1 MAYKSAYTAD
11 SDADDEFERPEYLSQ
26 AVAQDLS
33 ASESEDMTSPEHTPT
48 TFTRSQSGGSHA
60 SPTTMIV
67 DWTPGQCAEYVKSLG
82 LGQYAEAMIEEA
94 ITGDALIEMQ
104 HQDLKDMGITSVGHR
119 LTVLKG
125 VYEIKVK
132 QNVPLDADHYIP
144 LSAEDSAKEN
154 TATQEDIARIIDSI
168 RLRDERIIAAE
179 RELRAMKEDLGRLI
193 EENRKM
199 REETLPIIRKAK
211 DYSHP
216 LPNPEQPMTTPPADL
231 KATTSG
237 LSRKFSTK
245 RLFLGNAPKNPSP
258 TVAGQPLQDSSS
270 LDPSAAA
277 MAASN
282 HLTASMS
289 SQPSPGTVQQLSPTS
304 PAYSVAP
311 SVRHPFRTPTDRND
325 DNYTHYAPTRDTQAT
340 LTAPSLHNTSRD
352 TQATLTP
359 STSDA
364 PRKRERDRDRDR
376 DRDREEKDNIE
387 IFKSF
392 RVSIEDPCHKVLP
405 VALKRY
411 NINDD
416 WRQYAL
422 YIVHGDQERCLGLEE
437 KPLMLFKQLDREGRK
452 PMFMLRK
459 HASPAGE
466 GWTGPGGGGVPA
478 TGTIGGEGGRGCL
491 VGFFELW
498 REAKGHE
505 MRWIEGMK
513 VHHAF
518 TTDSFDEKKHRVGMT
533 ARFGL
538 VRLGMDMNN
547 IITSQFVNHAH
558 SRATAATVA

>member
-11 SDADDEFERPEYLSQ
+11 SDADDEFERPEFISPTIP
-26 AVAQDLS
+26 QDMS
-33 ASESEDMTSPEHTPT
+33 PSESEDMTSPEHTPT

-60 SPTTMIV
+60 SPTTLIT
-67 DWTPGQCAEYVKSLG
+67 DWTPPQCGDYMKSLG
-82 LGQYAEAMIEEA
+82 LGQYAEAMIDEA
-94 ITGDALIEMQ
+94 INGEALIEMQ

-132 QNVPLDADHYIP
+132 QNIPLDPDHYVP
-144 LSAEDSAKEN
+144 LSAEDASKEMA
-154 TATQEDIARIIDSI
+154 ATQDDIGRIIDSI
-168 RLRDERIIAAE
+168 RLRDQRIIAAE
-179 RELRAMKEDLGRLI
+179 SELRAMKEDVHRLI
-193 EENRKM
+193 EENRKL
-199 REETLPIIRKAK
+199 REETLPLIRKAK
-211 DYSHP
+211 DWSHP
-216 LPNPEQPMTTPPADL
+216 LPNPEQPMTTPPADF
-231 KATTSG
+231 KPTTTSG

-258 TVAGQPLQDSSS
+258 TVAGPTLADSSS

-277 MAASN
+277 LAASN
-282 HLTASMS
+282 HLTASMT
-289 SQPSPGTVQQLSPTS
+289 SQNSPNTTQQLSPTS

-311 SVRHPFRTPTDRND
+311 SSHRFPRNTTDGSSTLRPGPD
-325 DNYTHYAPTRDTQAT
+325 DNYTHYAPSRDTQAT
-340 LTAPSLHNTSRD
+340 LTAPSLAPSSVPTPSSEMP
-352 TQATLTP
+352 P
-359 STSDA
+359 STSS
-364 PRKRERDRDRDR
+364 RRDKQRDTARA
-376 DRDREEKDNIE
+376 EENSNIE

-466 GWTGPGGGGVPA
+466 GWSVPGGA
-478 TGTIGGEGGRGCL
+478 AAAHGTIGGEGGRGL
-491 VGFFELW
+491 PGGVL
-498 REAKGHE
+498 
-505 MRWIEGMK
+505 
-513 VHHAF
+513 
-518 TTDSFDEKKHRVGMT
+518 
-533 ARFGL
+533 
-538 VRLGMDMNN
+538 
-547 IITSQFVNHAH
+547 
-558 SRATAATVA
+558 